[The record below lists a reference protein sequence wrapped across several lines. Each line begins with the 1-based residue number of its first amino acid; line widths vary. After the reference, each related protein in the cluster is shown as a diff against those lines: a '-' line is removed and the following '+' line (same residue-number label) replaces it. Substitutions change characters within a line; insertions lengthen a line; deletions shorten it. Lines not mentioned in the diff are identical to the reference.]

1 MLAEEAHFYSHEEY
15 FALEEQADYKSEYWR
30 QVYWTLLSLE
40 EYVLIDQYR
49 MRVEYFKRV
58 SNKEWRLLIF
68 SNSDEV
74 LTLNS
79 VDVEI
84 PLSEIYLNVTW
95 DEE

>member
-1 MLAEEAHFYSHEEY
+1 
-15 FALEEQADYKSEYWR
+15 
-30 QVYWTLLSLE
+30 
-40 EYVLIDQYR
+40 